1 MLDREFGDPDAVG
14 KEHGASYEEDC
25 TGALSPHRGEGAI
38 KFAGTLRRY
47 KLKLQ
52 PQSWSGSFRV
62 SE

>member
-1 MLDREFGDPDAVG
+1 MLDREFRDPHAVG

-25 TGALSPHRGEGAI
+25 AGALSSRRGEGAI

-52 PQSWSGSFRV
+52 PQPWSGNFRV